1 MSAAQVSL
9 KIDGIPVTVPH
20 GTLIVD
26 AAKRAGIDIPVFCYH
41 PKMKPVGMCR
51 MCLVEI
57 GRPTRDRASGKLVR
71 DEAGRIKVS
80 FNGKLETACTTPV
93 EEASEVRVQ
102 SPVAVEGR
110 RQIVEYLLT
119 SHPLDCPVCDK
130 GGECP
135 LQNLTM
141 EHGPGVSRFL
151 YEDKM
156 HLEKHVALGDLIFL
170 DRERCIQCGRCVRFQ
185 DELVDEPVLALAE
198 RGRAL
203 EIVTY
208 STPGFDSVFSGNT
221 TDICPVGALT
231 TADFRF
237 GARPWELQVSASICT
252 HCPVG
257 CNLAV
262 NTRREALSGGQ
273 FAVKR
278 VMPRQNEAVN
288 EIWICDKGRFA
299 HHFATSP
306 RRLLHPLVRRSGQL
320 TEASWEEA
328 LDVAAAGL
336 RRAGSSVVG
345 LASGRASNED
355 LFALRRLMQSLEGR
369 SVLQDGMAGGDVA
382 AQSGGS
388 QPIPLGGLGKGDAIL
403 VVAAELHEEAP
414 IWWYRVKR
422 AVERGASLILVEAR
436 PTRLDKYAAHCLTFP
451 HSKLVDAILGLVAVA
466 SGDVKRAG
474 LPADESFE
482 AVARTLGAARHL
494 VVFFGREGQTHAS
507 SASLA
512 TACAELLAATG
523 HGAEGGKLVGVWPR
537 ANTQGAWDLGW
548 RPEPRGLTACLSA
561 AQAVYVVASDPAGDD
576 PEAAQALS
584 SVPFV
589 VVQELFLTP
598 TAELAHVVFPAQSF
612 LEREGSF
619 TSGERRVQ
627 RYYPAVPPSG
637 ETRPDFEII
646 GRVAERLGQ
655 AAPAASA
662 AALMD
667 EIARS
672 IPDYAGVSY
681 QAMGRSAPQWPPVG
695 EGDLYFGGT
704 SYKNGQGTGVALT
717 SSAQPALPLPASPPA
732 SGSALGPD
740 AILLVPVDRLL
751 DRGTTIVP
759 SEILSP
765 RLARL
770 RLEVSYSDAERLGL
784 REGGE
789 VELRLAGRTH
799 RLDAVVSTSVPAGVA
814 LLPRSLGIPLDG
826 PLPATLKAT
835 GI

>member
-1 MSAAQVSL
+1 MSGAPVSL
-9 KIDGIPVTVPH
+9 KIEGIPVSVPP

-41 PKMKPVGMCR
+41 PKMQPVGMCR
-51 MCLVEI
+51 MCLVEV
-57 GRPTRDRASGKLVR
+57 GRPTRDRASGELLR
-71 DEAGRIKVS
+71 DQAGRIKVS

-93 EEASEVRVQ
+93 EEGSEVRVQ
-102 SPVAVEGR
+102 SAVAVEGR
-110 RQIVEYLLT
+110 KQIVEYLLT

-141 EHGPGVSRFL
+141 EHGPGQSRFRF
-151 YEDKM
+151 EDKM
-156 HLEKHVALGDLIFL
+156 RLEKHVALGDLIFL

-185 DELVDEPVLALAE
+185 DELVGEPVLALAE
-198 RGRAL
+198 RGRQL

-208 STPGFDSVFSGNT
+208 STPGFDSIFSGNT

-237 GARPWELQVSASICT
+237 GARPWELNVGASICT

-262 NTRREALSGGQ
+262 NTRREAGSSGQ
-273 FAVKR
+273 FVVKR
-278 VMPRQNEAVN
+278 MLPRQNEAVN

-299 HHFATSP
+299 HHFASSP
-306 RRLLHPLVRRSGQL
+306 QRLLRPLVRQNGQL
-320 TEASWEEA
+320 IEATWEEA
-328 LDVAAAGL
+328 LTAAAEGL
-336 RRAGSSVVG
+336 RRGGPSVVG

-355 LFALRRLMQSLEGR
+355 LFSLRRLVTALEGH
-369 SVLQDGMAGGDVA
+369 SVLQDAMAGGDVV
-382 AQSGGS
+382 AQHSGS
-388 QPIPLGGLGKGDAIL
+388 EETNLGQLGKGDAIL

-414 IWWYRVKR
+414 IWWYRSKR
-422 AVERGASLILVEAR
+422 AVEHGADLILVEAR
-436 PTRLDKYAAHCLTFP
+436 PTRLDKYAVHRLTFP
-451 HSKLVDAILGLVAVA
+451 HGKLVDAILGLAAVA

-482 AVARTLGAARHL
+482 AVARTLRAARN
-494 VVFFGREGQTHAS
+494 VVVLFGREGQTLAS

-512 TACAELLAATG
+512 TACAELLTAAG
-523 HGAEGGKLVGVWPR
+523 HPGASGRLIGVWPR
-537 ANTQGAWDLGW
+537 ANTQGAWDMGW
-548 RPEPRGLTACLSA
+548 RPDPHGLNASLRS
-561 AQAVYVVASDPAGDD
+561 AQAVYAVASDPAGDD
-576 PEAAQALS
+576 PEAAQILS
-584 SVPFV
+584 NVPFL

-598 TAELAHVVFPAQSF
+598 TAKLAHVVLPAQSF

-619 TSGERRVQ
+619 TSGDRRVQ
-627 RYYPAVPPSG
+627 RFYPVIPPSG
-637 ETRPDFEII
+637 ETRPDWEIL
-646 GRVAERLGQ
+646 GQVAERLGQ
-655 AAPAASA
+655 DARAASA
-662 AALMD
+662 SMIMD

-672 IPDYAGVSY
+672 VPDYSGVSY

-704 SYKNGQGTGVALT
+704 SQKNGQGTGVALT
-717 SSAQPALPLPASPPA
+717 SSAQPALPLPASLPA
-732 SGSALGPD
+732 QGAALPAEG
-740 AILLVPVDRLL
+740 ILLVPIDRLL
-751 DRGTTIVP
+751 DRGTTVVP
-759 SEILSP
+759 SDILSP

-770 RLEVSYSDAERLGL
+770 RLEVSSSDAERLGL

-789 VELRLAGRTH
+789 VELRLAGRIH
-799 RLDAVVSTSVPAGVA
+799 RLDAIVSSEVPAGVA

-826 PLPATLKAT
+826 PSPASLKAT